1 MTGSSGH
8 QAPLLGQISHV
19 AFIGF
24 SGAMALRQIGVA
36 PNIVG
41 LAFGLVLGSLAVAAA
56 VAFGLGGRE
65 VAAEQLR
72 EWVGGLK
79 GR

>member
-1 MTGSSGH
+1 SGH
-8 QAPLLGQISHV
+8 QAPLLAQIARV
-19 AFIGF
+19 AIIGF
-24 SGAMALRQIGVA
+24 TGAMALQQIGVA

-56 VAFGLGGRE
+56 MAFGLGGRE

-72 EWVGGLK
+72 EWVAGLK
-79 GR
+79 HR